1 MRQPIDEDLNVEL
14 PDLADVSA
22 SSFQGE
28 KGKNICIAARIFSN
42 GPKKNGRPFF
52 PGHSASMTRV
62 QNFLHHPIEVF
73 CVCVLAF
80 YRINK
85 KETDGN

>member
-28 KGKNICIAARIFSN
+28 KGKNISPLEFSQTDQ
-42 GPKKNGRPFF
+42 KKMEDPFF
-52 PGHSASMTRV
+52 QGIPL
-62 QNFLHHPIEVF
+62 Q
-73 CVCVLAF
+73 
-80 YRINK
+80 
-85 KETDGN
+85 